1 MSAFEPL
8 LDGAEPDHEHDILMV
23 AGSRPEVARL
33 APVAAAVAASD
44 RITGITVA
52 TGPDPMGVHETFEAL
67 GTPADITV
75 LLPGDGGE
83 SVADVAAALFTRLDR
98 LMVDQDP
105 SAILVH
111 GGGLAAAVSATVAF
125 WRRIPIVHMQA
136 GMGTDD
142 LLCPFPQEA
151 HRRVIGQLASLFLT
165 TSGSALGSPL
175 GPNVLT
181 IGDTINSLPG
191 PRHRGCADALERVQD
206 EHRRLVLVD
215 LERPSSLPV
224 LGGLADLLERYPRME
239 IVVAG
244 ALAIEEPALT
254 LGAHPRVTVVP
265 EMGLPDE
272 LAMLAAATVLVSD
285 DHELVGDAPGLGTLA
300 VLVDGPN
307 VPQPGDSI
315 RSIAARDAA
324 HAVAQVLDGDHGRRP
339 APSDGFEAARAEQAV
354 AWMFGLTQS
363 PQLADDLPGGPDHGR
378 HTAGPQQAE
387 EDADTASPEESTD
400 A

>member
-1 MSAFEPL
+1 MTVFDPL
-8 LDGAEPDHEHDILMV
+8 LGGALDHEHDILLI

-33 APVAAAVAASD
+33 APVATAVAAAD
-44 RITGITVA
+44 RFRAITVA
-52 TGPDPMGVHETFEAL
+52 TGADPMSVHEAFDAFGVPT
-67 GTPADITV
+67 DITL
-75 LLPGDGGE
+75 LLPGETRHGL
-83 SVADVAAALFTRLDR
+83 ADVAAALLTRLDQ

-111 GGGLAAAVSATVAF
+111 GGGVAASIAATVAF
-125 WRRIPIVHMQA
+125 WRRIPVVHMQA

-181 IGDTINSLPG
+181 IGDTVNSLPV
-191 PRHRGCADALERVQD
+191 PADVRCADVLTRIRD

-215 LERPSSLPV
+215 LARSSSHEAMAGLAGLLERFEDIEVVIAGDLASEQLALD
-224 LGGLADLLERYPRME
+224 LGRHPRVVVSPAPELADLL
-239 IVVAG
+239 VV
-244 ALAIEEPALT
+244 
-254 LGAHPRVTVVP
+254 LGA
-265 EMGLPDE
+265 
-272 LAMLAAATVLVSD
+272 ASVLISD
-285 DHELVGDAPGLGTLA
+285 DPDLVGDAPGLGTAA

-315 RSIAARDAA
+315 RSVGGAS
-324 HAVAQVLDGDHGRRP
+324 VLADVTQILEGDHGRRP
-339 APSDGFEAARAEQAV
+339 APSDGAESARAERAV
-354 AWMFGLTQS
+354 AWMFGLCQS
-363 PQLADDLPGGPDHGR
+363 PHLDD
-378 HTAGPQQAE
+378 A
-387 EDADTASPEESTD
+387 EDAPDTADMAAHRADTESTD

>member
-1 MSAFEPL
+1 MSVFDPL
-8 LDGAEPDHEHDILMV
+8 MSGAVGAMPEHEHDILLI

-33 APVAAAVAASD
+33 APVAAAVAVAD
-44 RITGITVA
+44 RICGITVA
-52 TGPDPMGVHETFEAL
+52 TGPDPMGVHEAFEAL
-67 GTPADITV
+67 GVPADITI
-75 LLPGDGGE
+75 LLPGDAGPGM
-83 SVADVAAALFTRLDR
+83 AAVAAALFTRLDQ
-98 LMVDQDP
+98 LLVDQDP

-111 GGGLAAAVSATVAF
+111 GGGLAAAVAASVAF

-191 PRHRGCADALERVQD
+191 PADPGCAGALERVHD
-206 EHRRLVLVD
+206 AHRRLVLVD
-215 LERPSSLPV
+215 LERTSSSPV
-224 LGGLADLLERYPRME
+224 FDGLADLLERYPRVE
-239 IVVAG
+239 FVVTG
-244 ALAIEEPALT
+244 ALAAGEPATSLA
-254 LGAHPRVTVVP
+254 AHPRVTVVP
-265 EMGLPDE
+265 EAGPTDE
-272 LAMLAAATVLVSD
+272 LAVLAAATVLVSD

-315 RSIAARDAA
+315 RSIAAHAA
-324 HAVAQVLDGDHGRRP
+324 AAAVAQVLDGDHGRRP
-339 APSDGFEAARAEQAV
+339 AASDGLEAARAEQAV
-354 AWMFGLTQS
+354 AWMFGLCRS
-363 PQLADDLPGGPDHGR
+363 PQLPDDGPAADDGR
-378 HTAGPQQAE
+378 HGAGGSSSE
-387 EDADTASPEESTD
+387 EESSE

>member
-1 MSAFEPL
+1 MSVFDPL
-8 LDGAEPDHEHDILMV
+8 TGGSVGDGPDHEHDILLI

-33 APVAAAVAASD
+33 APVASAIAAAD
-44 RITGITVA
+44 RICGITVA
-52 TGPDPMGVHETFEAL
+52 TGPDPMAVHEAFETL
-67 GTPADITV
+67 GVPTDITILLPADAG
-75 LLPGDGGE
+75 PGM
-83 SVADVAAALFTRLDR
+83 ADVAAALFTRLDR
-98 LMVDQDP
+98 LLVDQDP
-105 SAILVH
+105 SAVLVH
-111 GGGLAAAVSATVAF
+111 GGGLAAAVAASVAF

-136 GMGTDD
+136 GMGSDD

-191 PRHRGCADALERVQD
+191 PSDPGCADVLERVPD
-206 EHRRLVLVD
+206 AHRRLVLVD
-215 LERPSSLPV
+215 LERASSSPV
-224 LGGLADLLERYPRME
+224 LDGLPDLLERYPRIE
-239 IVVAG
+239 FVVTG
-244 ALAIEEPALT
+244 ALAAGEPASALA
-254 LGAHPRVTVVP
+254 GHPRVTVVP
-265 EMGLPDE
+265 DLSAPDE
-272 LAMLAAATVLVSD
+272 LAVLAAATVLLSD
-285 DHELVGDAPGLGTLA
+285 DHELVVDAPGLGTLA

-324 HAVAQVLDGDHGRRP
+324 PAVAQVMDGDHGRRP

-354 AWMFGLTQS
+354 AWMFGLCRS
-363 PQLADDLPGGPDHGR
+363 PQLPDDLPRAEEGR
-378 HTAGPQQAE
+378 HSANGPSSE
-387 EDADTASPEESTD
+387 EASE